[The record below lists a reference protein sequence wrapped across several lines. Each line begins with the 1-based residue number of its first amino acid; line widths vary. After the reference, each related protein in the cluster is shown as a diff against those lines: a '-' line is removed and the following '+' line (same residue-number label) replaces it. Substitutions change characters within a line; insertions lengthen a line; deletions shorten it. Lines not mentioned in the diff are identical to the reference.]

1 MKSESLL
8 GWRLGNGFFMVFAC
22 KPDKCRQQGEG
33 RVCTA
38 NQISYSQRYYDVENG
53 PLI

>member
-1 MKSESLL
+1 M
-8 GWRLGNGFFMVFAC
+8 FAFPFAC
-22 KPDKCRQQGEG
+22 KSDKCRQQREG

-38 NQISYSQRYYDVENG
+38 NQISYLQRYYDVENG